1 LATLKTRIGDEGT
14 DQDNS
19 YGKYHV
25 VRNRFTRFVS
35 DVDQDADASGADK
48 ILKVTLKNENGETQT
63 ALFVSD

>member
-1 LATLKTRIGDEGT
+1 
-14 DQDNS
+14 
-19 YGKYHV
+19 
-25 VRNRFTRFVS
+25 VS